1 MIAAAAHLSQLSDR
15 SKRSYSEPFPLV
27 VRHALSRVYDE

>member
-1 MIAAAAHLSQLSDR
+1 MPTADVNPSQPFNQSQE
-15 SKRSYSEPFPLV
+15 SYTPPFPLV